1 MRLSVKLSVAVH
13 CLVFI
18 SEYGESAKV
27 TGERLAMSGGTNPVI
42 VRGILSSLKKAGI
55 INVKSGTGGA
65 TLALPPE
72 KITLGMVYSALKTKA
87 DGCIFAK
94 HTSPSRL
101 CPVGRN
107 ISAVLDK
114 SYGKI
119 EKQFDKDL
127 ETVTLADILA
137 DYHLRLQEEN
147 KK

>member
-114 SYGKI
+114 SWPI
-119 EKQFDKDL
+119 F
-127 ETVTLADILA
+127 
-137 DYHLRLQEEN
+137 
-147 KK
+147 

>member
-1 MRLSVKLSVAVH
+1 MLKAEQAAQKQNEQ
-13 CLVFI
+13 
-18 SEYGESAKV
+18 SESPSNYA
-27 TGERLAMSGGTNPVI
+27 
-42 VRGILSSLKKAGI
+42 
-55 INVKSGTGGA
+55 
-65 TLALPPE
+65 E
-72 KITLGMVYSALKTKA
+72 KITLGMVYSTLKTKA

-119 EKQFDKDL
+119 EKRFDKDL
-127 ETVTLADILA
+127 ETITLADILA
-137 DYHLRLQEEN
+137 DYHLRLREEN

>member
-1 MRLSVKLSVAVH
+1 MHV
-13 CLVFI
+13 
-18 SEYGESAKV
+18 
-27 TGERLAMSGGTNPVI
+27 GGANPVI

-87 DGCIFAK
+87 DSCIFAK

-119 EKQFDKDL
+119 EKRFDKDL
-127 ETVTLADILA
+127 ETITLADILA
-137 DYHLRLQEEN
+137 DYHLRLEEEN